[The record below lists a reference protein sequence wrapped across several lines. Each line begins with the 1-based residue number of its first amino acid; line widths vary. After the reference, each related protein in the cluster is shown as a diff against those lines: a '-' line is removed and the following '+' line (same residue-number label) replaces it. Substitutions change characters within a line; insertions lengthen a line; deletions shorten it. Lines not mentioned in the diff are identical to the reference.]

1 MIVAEPKPGS
11 APSHDEGSVKVPF
24 PLVET
29 SQTKYAE
36 NEDIKNIKTAMMY
49 FTCLGNVFPVA

>member
-36 NEDIKNIKTAMMY
+36 NEDIKNGLGKKKNWFGTLDIKD
-49 FTCLGNVFPVA
+49 FL

>member
-36 NEDIKNIKTAMMY
+36 NEEIKNGKLKTEWEK
-49 FTCLGNVFPVA
+49 N